1 MEMQTAAQSGVQRL
15 YHYQDANLDYL
26 RDTLT
31 NRRVHLSNPKNFN
44 DLWDC
49 KPYFQFDVEY
59 QESRRKWGL
68 HLDSHHRDFLPA
80 VVRAQLETGGNW
92 YDKKE
97 FLAHVITVLKTTIQQ
112 NIGRWRM

>member
-68 HLDSHHRDFLPA
+68 HLDSHHSRLGLQSQNKSHTRLRSFHRVPFF
-80 VVRAQLETGGNW
+80 GNP
-92 YDKKE
+92 E
-97 FLAHVITVLKTTIQQ
+97 LARPSALHL
-112 NIGRWRM
+112 R